1 MTEKLKSFFDNDEE
15 RLSKLIEEHEFNIP
29 IKALSEFLHV
39 DAQSVRAYV
48 EAGQFG
54 MAWKK
59 TGKDNHAYAI
69 PTAQFVRWY
78 TLKHN

>member
-1 MTEKLKSFFDNDEE
+1 MSEKLQSFFERDDKRLEALIDEY
-15 RLSKLIEEHEFNIP
+15 EFNIP
-29 IKALSEFLHV
+29 IKALSDFLHI
-39 DAQSVRAYV
+39 DSQSVRAYV

-54 MAWKK
+54 MAWKE